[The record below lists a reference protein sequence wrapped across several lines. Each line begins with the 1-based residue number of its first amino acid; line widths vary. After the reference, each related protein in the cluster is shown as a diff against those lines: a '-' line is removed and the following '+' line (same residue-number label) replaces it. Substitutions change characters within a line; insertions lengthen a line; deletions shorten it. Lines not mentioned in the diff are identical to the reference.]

1 MASAPIKSGLLIV
14 TTLILGWLGAV
25 VINDMRD
32 AANLLDDRRAVRAA
46 TAALSAVRDNLSS
59 TVRDNAVSDDVYAAI
74 QGPEANDWIT
84 RNWGSTTA
92 DYPLYDGVIVTGP
105 DGSTT
110 YAYWKGEA
118 VKDIESFATLDAQLR
133 HSRDELAD
141 PHVSFIESKG
151 RILLAAS
158 AVIRPYSHQATV
170 GSLSVLT
177 FLKVIN
183 ADAVA
188 KIASD
193 HQLIGLHL
201 TLAPPDSGLNVAL
214 QSFDKTPVAWL
225 VWPSA
230 APGTQI
236 YSTMR
241 PLLATTIG
249 LLGLYLLG
257 ISFAG
262 ANETR
267 ELRHQA
273 WKSRYE
279 AMHDPLTGLHNRSG
293 LVDELQQALMVGQG
307 PACLH
312 VVDIDGFKAVN
323 DAWGHAVGD
332 ELIKRVASTLENIH
346 PDVTVVARIGGD
358 KFAILQSFE
367 RSQDEVNANLLSAL
381 SVPFHIS
388 GRTIEIGASIGFV
401 TGLAG
406 DDAHELIRRA
416 DIALYRAK
424 VQGRSQALR
433 YSVELDQIREER
445 ASLEAKLRHAL
456 HHDQIQPVFQP
467 LVCARTGKIR
477 GVEALARWL
486 DPEGQRSP
494 DLFIPLAER
503 CGLIDTLGLQM
514 IRKSVRAIGGW
525 PELGLSVNV
534 SPIQLCN
541 PDFSAAVLKVL
552 SQEGFDAHRLTLE
565 ITESVLMKNPEQA
578 QRSIT
583 VLKAAGIR
591 FALDDFGCGYASI
604 GTLRTF
610 GFDRMKIDRSL
621 VVDAAQ
627 NASGR
632 DVLYATIALATALSI
647 PVTAEGIETI
657 DQADMVRAAGCDQL
671 QGYMLGK
678 PMPVTD
684 LAKALNAPAASWAED
699 VVSPHPATGL
709 ESRRSV
715 TK

>member
-46 TAALSAVRDNLSS
+46 TAALSSVRDNLSS
-59 TVRDNAVSDDVYAAI
+59 TVRDNAVWDDAFAKI
-74 QGPEANDWIT
+74 QGPGAVDWIF
-84 RNWGSTTA
+84 RNWGRTTE
-92 DYPLYDGVIVTGP
+92 DYPLYDGVIVTAP

-110 YAYWKGEA
+110 SAYWKGEA
-118 VKDIESFATLDAQLR
+118 LNDSESFSTLNPQL
-133 HSRDELAD
+133 HQSLEAPSN
-141 PHVSFIESKG
+141 PHVSFISSKG
-151 RILLAAS
+151 RVILAAS
-158 AVIRPYSHQATV
+158 AAIRPYSHQV
-170 GSLSVLT
+170 NDGGLSVLT

-193 HQLIGLHL
+193 HQLVGLHL
-201 TLAPPDSGLNVAL
+201 TLAEPESGLNVAL
-214 QSFDKTPVAWL
+214 DGFDKTPVAWL
-225 VWPSA
+225 AWPSA

-236 YSTMR
+236 YSSVR
-241 PLLATTIG
+241 PLVAITLG
-249 LLGLYLLG
+249 LLGLYLFG
-257 ISFAG
+257 ISLAG
-262 ANETR
+262 AAETR
-267 ELRHQA
+267 ELRRQA

-293 LVDELQQALMVGQG
+293 LVDELRQSLVVGQG

-312 VVDIDGFKAVN
+312 IIDIDGFKAVN

-401 TGLAG
+401 TGHSG
-406 DDAHELIRRA
+406 EDAHELIRRA

-424 VQGRSQALR
+424 AQGRSQAVR
-433 YSVELDQIREER
+433 YSPELDRIREER

-514 IRKSVRAIGGW
+514 IRKSMRAISGW
-525 PELGLSVNV
+525 QELGLSVNV

-541 PDFSAAVLKVL
+541 PNFSAAVLKVL
-552 SQEGFDAHRLTLE
+552 SQEGFDARRLTLE

-604 GTLRTF
+604 GTLRAF

-621 VVDAAQ
+621 VVAAAE

-647 PVTAEGIETI
+647 PVTAEGIETS

-678 PMPVTD
+678 PMPLAD
-684 LAKALNAPAASWAED
+684 LEKALAAKVANWAEPPI
-699 VVSPHPATGL
+699 SQRSATGL